1 MSWPIYERLFEFPL
15 QVCRSMI
22 EYVATDPITYSH
34 FESVLISD
42 WRRSMNLL
50 GIYARDEIH
59 PDVE

>member
-1 MSWPIYERLFEFPL
+1 
-15 QVCRSMI
+15 MI

-34 FESVLISD
+34 FESVLIID